1 MDPCTLRSTI
11 GATKA
16 IGKDMVDGDELVMMM
31 AAIAIVLMIKGGC
44 GCDLWKELKRTC
56 GADDKRR
63 HEEW

>member
-1 MDPCTLRSTI
+1 
-11 GATKA
+11 
-16 IGKDMVDGDELVMMM
+16 MVDGDELVMMM
-31 AAIAIVLMIKGGC
+31 AAITIVLMIKGGC